1 MIGPIDPGSHPDG
14 LGSLMVNRD
23 FETDTDKTF

>member
-1 MIGPIDPGSHPDG
+1 MIELIDPRSHPDG

-23 FETDTDKTF
+23 FETDTAKTF